1 MLPEINI
8 RAYGIRV
15 APSAMHWRATR
26 SSGPG
31 GQNVNKVA
39 SKVELRVSITDI
51 EGLQEEMLLRLR
63 SIAGRFMTTG
73 DELVITSTLTRDQAR
88 NLADAHSKLITLLEH
103 AGRRP
108 RRRRA
113 TKPSRAAKARRLTE
127 KRHAG
132 EKKRSRRIR
141 SDD

>member
-1 MLPEINI
+1 VLPEINI

-15 APSAMHWRATR
+15 APSAMRWRATR

>member
-15 APSAMHWRATR
+15 APSAMRWRATR

-39 SKVELRVSITDI
+39 SKVELRIAIADI

-113 TKPSRAAKARRLTE
+113 TKPSRSAKARRLTE

-132 EKKRSRRIR
+132 EKKRNRRVC

>member
-1 MLPEINI
+1 MLPEIHI

-15 APSAMHWRATR
+15 APSAMRWRATR

-39 SKVELRVSITDI
+39 SKVELRVALADI
-51 EGLQEEMLLRLR
+51 EGLREEMLVRLR
-63 SIAGRFMTTG
+63 SIAGRFITTG
-73 DELVITSTLTRDQAR
+73 EELVITSTLTRDQAR

-113 TKPSRAAKARRLTE
+113 TKPSRAAKARRLTA
-127 KRHAG
+127 KRHTG
-132 EKKRSRRIR
+132 EKKRNRRVR

>member
-1 MLPEINI
+1 VLPEINI

-15 APSAMHWRATR
+15 APSAMRWRATR

-39 SKVELRVSITDI
+39 SKVELRVAVAEI
-51 EGLQEEMLLRLR
+51 EGLREEMIERLR
-63 SIAGRFMTTG
+63 IIAGRYMTTG
-73 DELVITSTLTRDQAR
+73 EELVITSTLTRDQAR

-127 KRHAG
+127 KRYAG
-132 EKKRSRRIR
+132 EKKRRRQIR